1 MVKKKA
7 RVTSKRLEQL
17 DETKLTLA
25 MFLIT
30 EGMVEDE
37 TSPPSYAA
45 GNGNGESEKPSK
57 EAA

>member
-7 RVTSKRLEQL
+7 RVTSKRLDQL
-17 DETKLTLA
+17 NEAKLALA
-25 MFLIT
+25 IVLIT

-37 TSPPSYAA
+37 TSPPSDAA
-45 GNGNGESEKPSK
+45 GKGNGESEKPSK